1 MSTDILD
8 LEANYAWSEQRY
20 TFAPTA
26 EKAKDLAKKQ
36 ILLDTARREKKWS
49 LRWFTAEELDAMG
62 DDAESW
68 PTKPRK
74 LLSMVTADEPPKI
87 TIKPQ
92 LVKWSIH
99 TTLTLDSLIE
109 MLQDLR
115 KTRSGETPVMGVEF
129 GGYSGLQNVLE
140 EEDCIVIE

>member
-1 MSTDILD
+1 M
-8 LEANYAWSEQRY
+8 
-20 TFAPTA
+20 
-26 EKAKDLAKKQ
+26 
-36 ILLDTARREKKWS
+36 LLDTARREKKWS